1 MDERMQ
7 KGKKTYGWIAL
18 LFVMGQL
25 AFSLVSCS
33 DFHTSDNGRL
43 DGRWQLTQ
51 TDTLANG
58 RSEAMRARMIFWS
71 VQSRLLKMEDLHDL
85 NVNRCHVGIFFHFE
99 QKDGRLR
106 VYEPVADH
114 REISDSIVTSV
125 ETLRFYG
132 LEHLDETFNILQLE
146 DSRMTLEN
154 KSLRM
159 YFRKY

>member
-1 MDERMQ
+1 M
-7 KGKKTYGWIAL
+7 
-18 LFVMGQL
+18 
-25 AFSLVSCS
+25 
-33 DFHTSDNGRL
+33 
-43 DGRWQLTQ
+43 
-51 TDTLANG
+51 
-58 RSEAMRARMIFWS
+58 
-71 VQSRLLKMEDLHDL
+71 
-85 NVNRCHVGIFFHFE
+85 
-99 QKDGRLR
+99 
-106 VYEPVADH
+106 YEPVADH